1 MQETEISKVSSFG
14 IVEQQSLVEQV
25 RDKILGAIVKGELRP
40 DERLSEA
47 DLARRMGVSRGPVR
61 EAARLL
67 EQRGFLRSEP
77 RRGFFVRAL
86 TLDDIEHL
94 YEIRSCLSVYAAKKA
109 KELAT
114 PEDIRTLRGLYTAV
128 CAVATG
134 RDDPLAPLEANY
146 AFHRFIFSLTKNP
159 RFIEFYEDMI
169 WEGRQ
174 IASIVNLAESTA
186 GAYFVETL
194 LPVIEAFENGDS
206 DQVGRAMAAFLKENH
221 EGILEFYHQY
231 MASELQKRKK

>member
-1 MQETEISKVSSFG
+1 MQVNEITKASAFG
-14 IVEQQSLVEQV
+14 VVEQQSLVEQV
-25 RDKILGAIVKGELRP
+25 RDKILGAIVKGELQP

-47 DLARRMGVSRGPVR
+47 DLARRMGVSRGPIR

-94 YEIRSCLSVYAAKKA
+94 HEIRSCLAVHAAKKA

-114 PEDIRTLRGLYTAV
+114 PDDIRTLRDLYTAV

-134 RDDPLAPLEANY
+134 RGDPLAPLEANY

-174 IASIVNLAESTA
+174 IATIVNLAESTA

-194 LPVIEAFENGDS
+194 LPLVIAFEEEGC
-206 DQVGRAMAAFLKENH
+206 DQVGEAMKVFLQVNH

-231 MASELQKRKK
+231 MASDSESRQ

>member
-1 MQETEISKVSSFG
+1 MQQNEIIDESTFEV
-14 IVEQQSLVEQV
+14 VEQQSLVEQV
-25 RDKILGAIVKGELRP
+25 RDKILGAIIKGELQP

-86 TLDDIEHL
+86 TLDAIEHL
-94 YEIRSCLSVYAAKKA
+94 HEIRSCLSVHAAKKA
-109 KELAT
+109 KEMAS
-114 PEDIRTLRGLYTAV
+114 PDDIRKLRDLYNAV

-134 RDDPLAPLEANY
+134 RGDPLAPLEANY

-159 RFIEFYEDMI
+159 RFIEFFEDMI

-174 IASIVNLAESTA
+174 IATIVNLAESA
-186 GAYFVETL
+186 PGAFFIETL
-194 LPVIEAFENGDS
+194 LPLLDAFENGDA
-206 DQVGRAMAAFLKENH
+206 DQVGQAMAVFLQVNH
-221 EGILEFYHQY
+221 DSVVQFYHQH
-231 MASELQKRKK
+231 MATISGGQK